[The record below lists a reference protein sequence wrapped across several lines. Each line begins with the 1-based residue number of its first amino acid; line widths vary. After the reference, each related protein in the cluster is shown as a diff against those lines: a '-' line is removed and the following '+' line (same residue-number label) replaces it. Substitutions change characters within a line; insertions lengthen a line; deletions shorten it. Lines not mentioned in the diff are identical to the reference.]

1 MMLVSLQQTLP
12 EQWQETARVLAAG
25 FSWILD
31 FERLV
36 LPFSLTGGTAA
47 GGAAKAVV
55 LLLPTALLVAALWC
69 TMASLYTLPFR
80 SGRGGFL
87 TTLLLCWWDAGRMM
101 WFYWAGLV
109 RLVVVLLGWL
119 WNLLKLA
126 GSLLLRL
133 VRFLLT
139 QPFALLDRA
148 TRQYFQPGVPWLAFL
163 FILFWSALEATI
175 FTFTLKPTIM
185 ELMADIT
192 GRQLSS
198 LGVGL
203 VLWPFLF
210 VVISGSFA
218 AIQVLSEAVK
228 SRNVSQIVGMA
239 IAEAAVMFFE
249 VVFLYR
255 ELIDA
260 ITPWIANETGLKL
273 GFFSTLLLA
282 SFGWA
287 GVRAMTWF
295 LFGRFGTPT
304 FLSILARSSMP
315 RAQVAAAG
323 GGADADVWRGPVA
336 ALKAETDWFRK
347 EARELFELLTL
358 PVLQVLAA
366 GLNFAVVVI
375 LGRPIFTLPF
385 RSLEQ
390 VLAST
395 PQIGPAA
402 EQPVAR
408 ARA

>member
-1 MMLVSLQQTLP
+1 MLASLQQSLP
-12 EQWQETARVLAAG
+12 EQWRGTFQFLTSG
-25 FSWILD
+25 FTWILD
-31 FERLV
+31 WQGV
-36 LPFSLTGGTAA
+36 LRDFFLSSPTASMA
-47 GGAAKAVV
+47 LAKWLFLA
-55 LLLPTALLVAALWC
+55 LPAALLVAAAWC

-87 TTLLLCWWDAGRMM
+87 TSLLMSWWDAGRVI
-101 WFYWAGLV
+101 WFYWAGLI
-109 RLVVVLLGWL
+109 RFVVVFLGWV
-119 WNLLKLA
+119 WGLLKLA

-133 VRFLLT
+133 IKFVFTR
-139 QPFALLDRA
+139 PFALLDWA

-192 GRQLSS
+192 GHEMSG
-198 LGVGL
+198 LGVSL

-210 VVISGSFA
+210 VIISGSFA

-228 SRNVSQIVGMA
+228 SKNTPQIIGMI

-260 ITPWIANETGLKL
+260 ITPWIANQTGMQL
-273 GFFSTLLLA
+273 GFFWTLALA

-304 FLSILARSSMP
+304 FLSILARNSMP
-315 RAQVAAAG
+315 GGQ
-323 GGADADVWRGPVA
+323 GGATIGTGIEPEFWRGPIA
-336 ALKAETDWFRK
+336 ALKAEAEWFKK
-347 EARELFELLTL
+347 EAREVFELMTL

-366 GLNFAVVVI
+366 AVNFAVVVI
-375 LGRPIFTLPF
+375 VGHPTFSLPF
-385 RSLEQ
+385 RSLDQ
-390 VLAST
+390 VLATT
-395 PQIGPAA
+395 PLFGAKHPPAGA
-402 EQPVAR
+402 GS
-408 ARA
+408 

>member
-1 MMLVSLQQTLP
+1 MLASLQQALPQQWEQTL
-12 EQWQETARVLAAG
+12 RVLASG
-25 FSWILD
+25 FTWILD
-31 FERLV
+31 FQRLV
-36 LPFSLTGGTAA
+36 LPFTLTGDTVAE
-47 GGAAKAVV
+47 GAAKAVL
-55 LLLPTALLVAALWC
+55 LLLPASLLVVGLWC

-87 TTLLLCWWDAGRMM
+87 TALLLSWWDAGRMI

-109 RLVVVLLGWL
+109 RVVVVVLGWI

-126 GSLLLRL
+126 GSLLWRL
-133 VRFLLT
+133 LKFIFTR
-139 QPFALLDRA
+139 PFALLDWG

-163 FILFWSALEATI
+163 FLLAWSALEATI

-192 GRQLSS
+192 GRELSS
-198 LGVGL
+198 LGVSL

-218 AIQVLSEAVK
+218 AIQVLSEAIR
-228 SRNVSQIVGMA
+228 SRNTPQIVGMV

-260 ITPWIANETGLKL
+260 ITPWIANQTGLKL

-304 FLSILARSSMP
+304 FLGILARHSMP
-315 RAQVAAAG
+315 GAKASAAAG
-323 GGADADVWRGPVA
+323 GELDAEFWRGPVA
-336 ALKAETDWFRK
+336 ALKAEAAWFK
-347 EARELFELLTL
+347 EEAREVFELLTL
-358 PVLQVLAA
+358 PVLQLLAA

-375 LGRPIFTLPF
+375 LGRPVFSLPF
-385 RSLEQ
+385 RSLDE

-395 PQIGPAA
+395 PRVTAA
-402 EQPVAR
+402 APQPIAR
-408 ARA
+408 VGA

>member
-1 MMLVSLQQTLP
+1 MLASLQQSLP
-12 EQWQETARVLAAG
+12 EQWRGTFQFLTSG
-25 FSWILD
+25 FTWILD
-31 FERLV
+31 WQGV
-36 LPFSLTGGTAA
+36 LRDFFLSSPTASMA
-47 GGAAKAVV
+47 LAKWLFLA
-55 LLLPTALLVAALWC
+55 LPAALLVAAAWC

-87 TTLLLCWWDAGRMM
+87 TSLLMSWWDAGRVI
-101 WFYWAGLV
+101 WFYWAGLI
-109 RLVVVLLGWL
+109 RFVVVFLGWV
-119 WNLLKLA
+119 WGLLKLA

-133 VRFLLT
+133 IKFVFTR
-139 QPFALLDRA
+139 PFALLDWA

-192 GRQLSS
+192 GHEMSG
-198 LGVGL
+198 LGVSL

-210 VVISGSFA
+210 VIISGSFA

-228 SRNVSQIVGMA
+228 SKNTPQIIGMV

-260 ITPWIANETGLKL
+260 ITPWIANQTGMQL
-273 GFFSTLLLA
+273 GFFWTLALA

-304 FLSILARSSMP
+304 FLSILARNSMP
-315 RAQVAAAG
+315 GGQ
-323 GGADADVWRGPVA
+323 GGATIGTGIEPEFWRGPIA
-336 ALKAETDWFRK
+336 ALKAEAEWFKK
-347 EARELFELLTL
+347 EAREVFELMTL

-366 GLNFAVVVI
+366 AVNFAVVVI
-375 LGRPIFTLPF
+375 VGHPTFSLPF
-385 RSLEQ
+385 RSLDQ
-390 VLAST
+390 VLATT
-395 PQIGPAA
+395 PLFGAKHPPAGA
-402 EQPVAR
+402 AS
-408 ARA
+408 

>member
-1 MMLVSLQQTLP
+1 MLVSLQQTFP
-12 EQWQETARVLAAG
+12 VEWQATLRMLASG
-25 FSWILD
+25 FTWIVG
-31 FERLV
+31 FQHVV
-36 LPFSLTGGTAA
+36 LPFTFTGGTATE
-47 GGAAKAVV
+47 GAAKAVF
-55 LLLPTALLVAALWC
+55 LLLPASLLVAALWC

-80 SGRGGFL
+80 SGRSGFL
-87 TTLLLCWWDAGRMM
+87 TVLLLSWWDAGRMI

-109 RLVVVLLGWL
+109 RLGIVLLGWI

-126 GSLLLRL
+126 GSLAWRLLKFL
-133 VRFLLT
+133 VTR
-139 QPFALLDRA
+139 PFALLDWSS
-148 TRQYFQPGVPWLAFL
+148 RQYFQPGVPWLAFL
-163 FILFWSALEATI
+163 FLLLWSALEATI
-175 FTFTLKPTIM
+175 FTFTLRPTIA

-192 GRQLSS
+192 GRELSS
-198 LGVGL
+198 LSVTI

-218 AIQVLSEAVK
+218 AIQVLAEAIK
-228 SRNVSQIVGMA
+228 SRRTPDIVGMV

-304 FLSILARSSMP
+304 YLGILARHSMP
-315 RAQVAAAG
+315 AAKTSAATG
-323 GGADADVWRGPVA
+323 RELGAEFWRGPVA
-336 ALKAETDWFRK
+336 ALKAETAWFQQ
-347 EARELFELLTL
+347 EAHRVFELLTL

-375 LGRPIFTLPF
+375 AGRPSFSVPF
-385 RSLEQ
+385 RSLDE
-390 VLAST
+390 VLAGT
-395 PQIGPAA
+395 PRVGAA
-402 EQPVAR
+402 AARPVAR
-408 ARA
+408 VSA

>member
-1 MMLVSLQQTLP
+1 MLASLQQSLP
-12 EQWQETARVLAAG
+12 EQWRETFQFLASG
-25 FSWILD
+25 FTWILD
-31 FERLV
+31 WQGV
-36 LPFSLTGGTAA
+36 LRDFFLASPTAGVA
-47 GGAAKAVV
+47 LAKWLFLA
-55 LLLPTALLVAALWC
+55 LPAALLVAAAWC

-87 TTLLLCWWDAGRMM
+87 TSLLMSWWDAGRVI
-101 WFYWAGLV
+101 WFYWAGLI
-109 RLVVVLLGWL
+109 RFVVVFLGWV
-119 WNLLKLA
+119 WGLLKLA

-133 VRFLLT
+133 IKFLFT
-139 QPFALLDRA
+139 RPFALLDWA

-192 GRQLSS
+192 GHEMSG
-198 LGVGL
+198 LGVSL

-210 VVISGSFA
+210 VIISGSFA
-218 AIQVLSEAVK
+218 AIQVLSEAIK
-228 SRNVSQIVGMA
+228 SKNTSQIIGMI

-260 ITPWIANETGLKL
+260 ITPWIANQTGMQL
-273 GFFSTLLLA
+273 GFFSTLALA

-304 FLSILARSSMP
+304 FLSILARNSMP
-315 RAQVAAAG
+315 GAQ
-323 GGADADVWRGPVA
+323 GATVGSGIEPEFWRGPIA
-336 ALKAETDWFRK
+336 ALKAEAEWFKK
-347 EARELFELLTL
+347 EAREVFELMTL

-366 GLNFAVVVI
+366 AVNFAVVVI
-375 LGRPIFTLPF
+375 LGHPTFSLPF
-385 RSLEQ
+385 RSLDQ
-390 VLAST
+390 VLATT
-395 PQIGPAA
+395 PLFGAKHPPAGA
-402 EQPVAR
+402 AS
-408 ARA
+408 